1 VKKLIT
7 FEGIEGS
14 GKSTQIKL
22 VVEYLTEKNISFLV
36 TQEPSG
42 TEIGRKIGGILFNR
56 EHYYMCPETE
66 MFLFCA
72 ARAQHVREIIMPALK
87 QNKVVLCDR
96 FSDATYAYQGFGRGI
111 DHDFIKVVNDYS
123 SMLLKPD
130 LTLLFDLPV
139 EIGLQRATARN
150 NRLKEPSATDRFE
163 RENTDFHKLI
173 RQGYLNIYKND
184 PDRFRLIDA
193 ARDADTIQ
201 KEVRRHIIDIIAE
214 TTITKAKRS
223 GIGKLN
229 NPAKRRI

>member
-22 VVEYLTEKNISFLV
+22 VAEYLIEKNVEFLI

-42 TEIGRKIGGILFNR
+42 TDIGRKIGGILFNR
-56 EHYYMCPETE
+56 EHHYMCAETE

-72 ARAQHVREIIMPALK
+72 ARAQHVRELIMPALK

-96 FSDATYAYQGFGRGI
+96 FSDATFAYQGAGRGL
-111 DHDFIKVVNDYS
+111 DQKFINLVNDYS
-123 SMLLKPD
+123 SLLLKPD

-139 EIGLQRATARN
+139 EIGLKRATERN
-150 NRLKEPSATDRFE
+150 NRLKEPSSTDRFE
-163 RENTDFHKLI
+163 RENMDFHRRI
-173 RQGYLNIYKND
+173 REGYLNIFQNE

-193 ARDADTIQ
+193 TRDVDTIQ
-201 KEVRRHIIDIIAE
+201 KEVRQQMIE
-214 TTITKAKRS
+214 F
-223 GIGKLN
+223 LN
-229 NPAKRRI
+229 L

>member
-22 VVEYLTEKNISFLV
+22 VAEYLIEKNVPLLV

-42 TEIGRKIGGILFNR
+42 TDIGRKIGSILFNR
-56 EHYYMCPETE
+56 EHYYMCAETE

-96 FSDATYAYQGFGRGI
+96 FSDATYAYQGSGRGL
-111 DHDFIKVVNDYS
+111 DHDFIKLVNDYS

-139 EIGLQRATARN
+139 EIGLQRATVRN
-150 NRLKEPSATDRFE
+150 NRLEEPSSTDRFE
-163 RENTDFHKLI
+163 RENMEFHRRI
-173 RQGYLNIYKND
+173 REAYLNIYKNE

-193 ARDADTIQ
+193 ARDVDTIQ
-201 KEVRRHIIDIIAE
+201 KDVRRHIIDFINMQ
-214 TTITKAKRS
+214 K
-223 GIGKLN
+223 
-229 NPAKRRI
+229 

>member
-22 VVEYLTEKNISFLV
+22 VAEYLIEKNFSLLV

-42 TEIGRKIGGILFNR
+42 TDIGRKIGGILFNR
-56 EHYYMCPETE
+56 EHYYMCAETE

-72 ARAQHVREIIMPALK
+72 ARAQHVREMIMPALK

-96 FSDATYAYQGFGRGI
+96 FSDATYAYQGFGRGL
-111 DHDFIKVVNDYS
+111 DHDFIKLVNDYS

-139 EIGLQRATARN
+139 EIGLKRAIERN
-150 NRLKEPSATDRFE
+150 NLLKEPSSTDRFE
-163 RENTDFHKLI
+163 RENMDFHSRI
-173 RQGYLNIYKND
+173 REGYLNILKNE
-184 PDRFRLIDA
+184 PERFRLIDA
-193 ARDADTIQ
+193 NRNVKAIQ
-201 KEVRRHIIDIIAE
+201 EEVRRCISDFIN
-214 TTITKAKRS
+214 
-223 GIGKLN
+223 LQN
-229 NPAKRRI
+229 